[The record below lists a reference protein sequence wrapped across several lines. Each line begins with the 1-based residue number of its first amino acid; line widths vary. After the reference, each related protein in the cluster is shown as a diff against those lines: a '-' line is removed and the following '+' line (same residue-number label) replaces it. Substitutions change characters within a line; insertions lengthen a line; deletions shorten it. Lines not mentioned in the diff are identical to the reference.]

1 MPGYLE
7 TENANAMMK
16 AMMVNSS
23 CNTVKGDDTASNG
36 FKLIVNEDDECDCQ
50 VVRALAPGRNT
61 RIRVDSNNVLR
72 VDALSEP
79 ALPTGGGIITVNLR
93 AHSDPTRRF
102 LNLHYS
108 APIIIINQDGD
119 AVSVPM
125 PVFGSVEIV
134 NFAFIYVSDE
144 NVATLNKFSDG
155 MSLRPN
161 ETLFILDPPM
171 TFAWTVNRPAPV
183 SITSR
188 FVRVAQENL
197 SNWSNQRIFDGSA
210 HILAKYE
217 RNATGESLNWIPA
230 SVIIPLNQTSN
241 EANPIITLTYD
252 SVTGRKSWIKPKD
265 EEAPPLEKYNFLQ
278 TINGGTTVMYR
289 NINNFTFVMWFGSI
303 VISHIPTS
311 SVAEGSIEIRMPRFQ
326 TNIININRN

>member
-1 MPGYLE
+1 MPGHLE

-16 AMMVNSS
+16 AMMVNLS
-23 CNTVKGDDTASNG
+23 CNTVKGDDTASSC
-36 FKLIVNEDDECDCQ
+36 FKLIVNEDEECDCQ
-50 VVRALAPGRNT
+50 LVRALAPGRNT
-61 RIRVDSNNVLR
+61 RIRVDSNIVLR

-93 AHSDPTRRF
+93 AHSDPARRF

-134 NFAFIYVSDE
+134 SFAFIFISDE

-155 MSLRPN
+155 MSLRSD
-161 ETLFILDPPM
+161 ETLSILDPPM
-171 TFAWTVNRPAPV
+171 TFTWAVTRPSPV

-188 FVRVAQENL
+188 FVRVAPGNL
-197 SNWSNQRIFDGSA
+197 SNWSNQWIFDGTV

-217 RNATGESLNWIPA
+217 RNATGELDPRQCDNPVESDEQRSA
-230 SVIIPLNQTSN
+230 S
-241 EANPIITLTYD
+241 Y
-252 SVTGRKSWIKPKD
+252 
-265 EEAPPLEKYNFLQ
+265 
-278 TINGGTTVMYR
+278 
-289 NINNFTFVMWFGSI
+289 NNFNLRQRDG
-303 VISHIPTS
+303 
-311 SVAEGSIEIRMPRFQ
+311 
-326 TNIININRN
+326 